1 MLLSDWQ
8 EKANNAKKRKVKKKK
23 KKKTTQHCTD
33 NHFLLSMCLQ
43 LGLDKLK
50 HHLFPLRFSI
60 LVRQAEVRRMTELE
74 DHDAGTL
81 LTERV

>member
-1 MLLSDWQ
+1 
-8 EKANNAKKRKVKKKK
+8 
-23 KKKTTQHCTD
+23 
-33 NHFLLSMCLQ
+33 MCLQ

-81 LTERV
+81 YLLKEFNLKN